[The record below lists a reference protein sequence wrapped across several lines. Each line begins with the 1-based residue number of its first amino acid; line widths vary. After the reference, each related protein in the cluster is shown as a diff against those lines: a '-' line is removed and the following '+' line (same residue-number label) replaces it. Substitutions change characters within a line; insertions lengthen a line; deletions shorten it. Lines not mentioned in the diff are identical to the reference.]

1 MKEFGKVAF
10 VFPGQGS
17 QSVGMGRD
25 LWTHST
31 SARQIFEEVD
41 GILKMPLTKLMFEG
55 PEKELRSSI
64 NSQPAIMAV
73 SLASLKVAQ
82 EQIPNFPQPSFLAGH
97 SLGEYTS
104 LVVSEVLTLTDA
116 IQLAYERGRLMTEAS
131 NLQPGGMA
139 AIWGMEENELS
150 QICSETNVQIANI
163 NSPNQIVI
171 SGATASLSEAIK
183 VASNRG
189 AKRATR
195 LDVSGAFHS
204 NLMASAQKGLQKAI
218 NNLKFHDPSITIL
231 ANCTA
236 NPLTTAS
243 QVQKEL
249 VSQLCNCVQ
258 WAKSIRTM
266 VNSGVSTFMEFGPG
280 QVLTSLIRRISKN
293 VSAHTFNSYSAIQG
307 HVNVT

>member
-1 MKEFGKVAF
+1 MESATVAF

-25 LWTHST
+25 LWTYST
-31 SARQIFEEVD
+31 SARQIFKEVD
-41 GILKMPLTKLMFEG
+41 NILEMPLTKLMFEG
-55 PEKELRSSI
+55 PEEELRSSI

-82 EQIPNFPQPSFLAGH
+82 EQIPDFPQPSFLAGH
-97 SLGEYTS
+97 SLGEYTA

-171 SGATASLSEAIK
+171 SGGTASLSEAIK
-183 VASNRG
+183 VASTRG

-204 NLMASAQKGLQKAI
+204 NLMEYAQEGLKKTI
-218 NNLKFHDPSITIL
+218 NNLEFHDPSTTII

-236 NPLTTAS
+236 SPLTTAT
-243 QVQKEL
+243 QVKQEL
-249 VSQLCNCVQ
+249 LSQLCNCVQ
-258 WAKSIRTM
+258 WTKSILAM
-266 VNSGVSTFMEFGPG
+266 VNSGVSTFMEFGSG
-280 QVLTSLIRRISKN
+280 KVLTSLIRRISKN
-293 VSAHTFNSYSAIQG
+293 INTHSFDSYSAIHD
-307 HVNVT
+307 HVNAK